1 MSLRE
6 TILNVFPGSPVLS
19 IISVV
24 AALNILLYLAR
35 KPVHRSL
42 LALAKVFKNGL
53 RIGAQS
59 ILHSEKRLKERNRE
73 VLLAAG
79 IDATERLMEREFR
92 RVEETLKRDLYGYP
106 AMQRKLSELV
116 AKIDED
122 YRISTEVPPTPPEW
136 ITVVDAV
143 SKIPASDTLV
153 SKLIREIHVT
163 LQEQEKKATNEFRQ
177 STSNRH
183 ALLQKLMP
191 FWRNVSTTLNR
202 VDKSIE
208 IVLKRSSHIDKQIDN
223 FEEMKKG
230 KEKIV
235 RTLSSSSLTQFFISG
250 LVLLIAV
257 GGAMVNFNLIALP
270 MSEMVGGGS
279 YIGPFKASNVAALVI
294 ILVETTLG
302 LFLMESFRI
311 TRLFP
316 VISTMDDTTRK
327 RLMWAS
333 FLLLLILASV
343 ESSLAYMRD
352 QIAGDMQA
360 LRGTL
365 SGVEIEH
372 APYAWIPMVGQ
383 MVMGFILPFA
393 LLFVAIPLESFIHS
407 TRTVLGIVAAATLR
421 TLAFLLRF
429 AGNLSISIAKFIN
442 SFYDLLIFPPLWF
455 EDLVTGKG
463 SSGDEKAEPH
473 SVSTKDTIE
482 FKETPTD
489 NETDNGSQDGEKQK
503 TTGVFDNQEKG

>member
-6 TILNVFPGSPVLS
+6 TILNLFPGSPVLS
-19 IISVV
+19 IITVV
-24 AALNILLYLAR
+24 AVLNILLYLAR
-35 KPVHRSL
+35 KPVHRAF
-42 LALAKVFKNGL
+42 LALAKVFKNAL
-53 RIGAQS
+53 RIAAQS
-59 ILHSEKRLKERNRE
+59 ILHSEKSLKERNRE

-79 IDATERLMEREFR
+79 IDATERMMEREFR

-106 AMQRKLSELV
+106 ALQRKLSELV

-122 YRISTEVPPTPPEW
+122 YRESTEVPPTPPEW
-136 ITVVDAV
+136 VKVVDSV
-143 SKIPASDTLV
+143 SKIPASETLV
-153 SKLIREIHVT
+153 SRLLKEIHNT
-163 LQEQEKKATNEFRQ
+163 LQEQEKKATDEFRK
-177 STSNRH
+177 STSKRH

-191 FWRNVSTTLNR
+191 YWRSMSSTLNK
-202 VDKSIE
+202 VDTSIG
-208 IVLKRSSHIDKQIDN
+208 IVLKRSSHIDKQIDG
-223 FEEMKKG
+223 FEEMRKG
-230 KEKIV
+230 TEKIT

-279 YIGPFKASNVAALVI
+279 YIGPFRASSVAALVI

-316 VISTMDDTTRK
+316 IISTMDDTTRR

-333 FLLLLILASV
+333 FLLLTILASV

-352 QIAGDMQA
+352 QIAGDIQA

-365 SGVEIEH
+365 SGIQIEQ

-407 TRTVLGIVAAATLR
+407 SRTVLGIVAAATLR
-421 TLAFLLRF
+421 TLAFILRF
-429 AGNLSISIAKFIN
+429 AGNISVSIAKFIN
-442 SFYDLLIFPPLWF
+442 TFYDLLIFPPLWF
-455 EDLVTGKG
+455 EDLVSGKGHSTERNTVQHSVSMKETIEYKDSPTGKG
-463 SSGDEKAEPH
+463 AKMGAEGGKKLK
-473 SVSTKDTIE
+473 S
-482 FKETPTD
+482 
-489 NETDNGSQDGEKQK
+489 
-503 TTGVFDNQEKG
+503 TGVFDNQEKG